1 MFIRR
6 LVKLC
11 AFGLLFVTIYRL
23 FSPWTIV
30 IEIRSASA
38 PPGTIPDPTP
48 DIVVQ
53 DDIPIEIPE
62 EFVVNDDI
70 EQNFGPLEES
80 FQKLIREPPKP
91 PKRSRDESIKLIY
104 DIKSPNDWLDLV
116 EGHDDHVCLCSPGLT
131 ITNTLIGLD
140 GFDKSHAALHLPKA
154 KSIWMRWTEISGLK
168 QVPWG

>member
-11 AFGLLFVTIYRL
+11 AFGLLFATIYRL
-23 FSPWTIV
+23 FSPWKIV

-38 PPGTIPDPTP
+38 PQDTIPDPTS

-53 DDIPIEIPE
+53 DDIPIEK
-62 EFVVNDDI
+62 FVINDDI

-80 FQKLIREPPKP
+80 FQKLIREPAKP

-104 DIKSPNDWLDLV
+104 NSKGPNDWLDLV
-116 EGHDDHVCLCSPGLT
+116 EGQDDHVCLCL
-131 ITNTLIGLD
+131 L
-140 GFDKSHAALHLPKA
+140 
-154 KSIWMRWTEISGLK
+154 
-168 QVPWG
+168 V